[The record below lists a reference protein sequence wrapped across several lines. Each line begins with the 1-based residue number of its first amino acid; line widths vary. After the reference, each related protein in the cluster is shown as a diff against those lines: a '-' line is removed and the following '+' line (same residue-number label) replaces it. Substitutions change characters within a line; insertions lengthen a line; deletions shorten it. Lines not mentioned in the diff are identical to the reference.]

1 MKVFIIEDDKAIANL
16 IRINLHLE
24 GFETALFSDAES
36 ALKVMDKDR
45 PDLILLDIML
55 PGINGFELQ
64 SRIKEWNIPVIFLTA
79 RTSLQD
85 RLLGL
90 ELGGDDYITKPFD
103 NRELILRIRA
113 VLRRVNNK
121 NGRDQ
126 ELKLGP
132 FRLIFNQR
140 SFYVEDKKV
149 ALTPTEF
156 ELIRLFMEND
166 KRVFTR
172 EELLDLVWGFD
183 YYGDTRTVDM
193 HIQRLRKKLGRY
205 KESIK
210 TIYGIG
216 YQLDVEK

>member
-132 FRLIFNQR
+132 FRLILNQR